1 MNWLGQERVDQPM
14 LRSIESA
21 ICADFDVVAGRA
33 MAGSQA
39 LVVTGFSLANFAAN
53 TQATSIQLS
62 TAASI
67 LFNVNATQSGTFIY
81 LPASQPV
88 DTLNPA
94 TNPNVQGSWTAG
106 QTNYVGVDLTRVALA
121 ATSDVAQFI
130 DPNTDLEVP
139 KDVPL
144 GLVMQYTITISTTP
158 FSATPN
164 ITPIALVTLNSNGQ
178 VSSATGAVQDARN
191 LMWRLWIG
199 GDTPSTAPTVA
210 VPTGT
215 PYSYPWP
222 QGRAEAPGQFTGG
235 DKALGSLRDFI
246 QAAESRIQE
255 IGGGENWYSPTAD
268 RNVFF
273 ATTGLTAPLSNWFVW
288 DGTNLLWTGLTFCFD
303 NSDEGG
309 VYYNT
314 VSNQTTAMA
323 GLTDLTNGQCIYV
336 DLQRFQNANLTA
348 VKTSYQLLGTPTM
361 PGARQVIAVNIG
373 GQIFTRGSS
382 TAVGVPIP
390 VAMTTVLGIVKLTYP
405 AYTPLA
411 PVVLNLDVNYRT
423 AWASQ
428 GTAGY
433 ALQITGGNSASA
445 AQADGGIL
453 ATGGNNS
460 STGFGGNAGVFYGG
474 TSTSASLTA
483 GNGVIGTGGAS
494 SGSTFLSVPGSG
506 IVGVGGNQTHVSGA
520 AKGGDGGDFQ
530 GGTSDGSGD
539 GGYGVSAIGGANLA
553 NGSGGYGVLATGG
566 NSTGSNTFGGLG
578 GNFTGGNSV
587 GTAVGAAGLQG
598 QGGSGGATAN
608 GGIGVYGAGGPAGGT
623 SHTGGTGVVGIGR
636 GTATNSITGGI
647 GVNGSGGNATT
658 FPGGYG
664 GYFTGGNASTSGDGG
679 IGVEGIG
686 GTSGSSGAGAGGFF
700 QGGASSTPG
709 LGGLGIFAEGTAGQ
723 YGAIIKSSV
732 TNVPVIDAWGYV
744 YLGNGADPGT
754 TNPGEHLNRR
764 NTVIAWCSLNFDATA
779 GTVTIVDGY
788 NIASVLFSSGGIRI
802 NLTAPGSGTPA
813 WIAQGAATPNVGF
826 IQPVYTFLTYTNSYV
841 YVNGSTA
848 NLDVS
853 GTTGSVIV
861 TLIGFL

>member
-1 MNWLGQERVDQPM
+1 MAVLREMNWLGQERVDQPM

-21 ICADFDVVAGRA
+21 VCADFDVVAGRS

-67 LFNVNATQSGTFIY
+67 LFNVNSTQSGTFIY
-81 LPASQPV
+81 LPSNQPV

-121 ATSDVAQFI
+121 STADIAQFI

-178 VSSATGAVQDARN
+178 VSGAAGAVQDARN

-199 GDTPSTAPTVA
+199 GDTPSTA
-210 VPTGT
+210 TGSPG

-222 QGRAEAPGQFTGG
+222 QGRAETAGQFTGG
-235 DKALGSLRDFI
+235 DKALGSLRDFV

-288 DGTNLLWTGLTFCFD
+288 DGTNLLWTGLTFSFD

-314 VSNQTTAMA
+314 VSNRTTALP
-323 GLTDLTNGQCIYV
+323 GLTDLVDGECIYV
-336 DLQRFQNANLTA
+336 DLQRYQNANLMA
-348 VKTSYQLLGTPTM
+348 VKTTYQLLGTPST

-390 VAMTTVLGIVKLTYP
+390 VAMTTVLGIVKLSYP

-423 AWASQ
+423 AWTSQ

-433 ALQITGGNSASA
+433 ALQLTGGNSATA

-453 ATGGNNS
+453 VTGGNNS
-460 STGFGGNAGVFYGG
+460 STGYGGNAGVFYGG

-483 GNGVIGTGGAS
+483 GNGVIGTGGDS

-506 IVGVGGNQTHVSGA
+506 IVGTGGNQTHVSGA
-520 AKGGDGGDFQ
+520 APGGNGGTFQ
-530 GGTSDGSGD
+530 GGTSDGSGN
-539 GGYGVSAIGGANLA
+539 GGGGIVATGGNNLA
-553 NGSGGYGVLATGG
+553 NGEGGVGATVTGG
-566 NSTGSNTFGGLG
+566 N
-578 GNFTGGNSV
+578 
-587 GTAVGAAGLQG
+587 AAGVGNNFGG
-598 QGGSGGATAN
+598 QGGIFQAGNSIGTAAGVVGVQGTGGSSGSTGTPS
-608 GGIGVYGAGGPAGGT
+608 GGIGVYG
-623 SHTGGTGVVGIGR
+623 TGGVGSGNSFSTNGGGVYGLGR
-636 GTATNSITGGI
+636 GTAFGL
-647 GVNGSGGNATT
+647 VN
-658 FPGGYG
+658 GGYG
-664 GYFTGGNASTSGDGG
+664 VQGIGGNSTTGFSGDGGVFTGGNASGSGAGG
-679 IGVEGIG
+679 VGVQGIG
-686 GTSGSSGAGAGGFF
+686 GTSGSGTSGYGALFRNGAGTNYAAIDC
-700 QGGASSTPG
+700 QGY
-709 LGGLGIFAEGTAGQ
+709 L
-723 YGAIIKSSV
+723 
-732 TNVPVIDAWGYV
+732 

-754 TNPGEHLNRR
+754 FNPGEHVNRR
-764 NTVIAWCSLNFDATA
+764 NTIVGWAVFDLNGAADPIFR
-779 GTVTIVDGY
+779 DGY
-788 NIASVLFSSGGIRI
+788 NIASVTYFAGGILVTL
-802 NLTAPGSGTPA
+802 NAACSSGTPCWVA
-813 WIAQGAATPNVGF
+813 SGF
-826 IQPVYTFLTYTNSYV
+826 SSTGGVAIPIDLLWTTSEVVIS
-841 YVNGSTA
+841 GST
-848 NLDVS
+848 
-853 GTTGSVIV
+853 GTLAAAGATGRISVMV
-861 TLIGFL
+861 TGML